1 MSVGLYSGTSGLAL
15 GTGLY
20 KGVSGLW
27 GGASGLITGD
37 GASLYLN
44 FLAGAPLDSRV
55 TFTRATT
62 ATFVGSNGLIQSAA
76 INAPRFDY
84 DPVTLA
90 AKGLLIEEQ
99 RTNLLTYS
107 EQFDNAAWLKDSST
121 VTANTTVSPDG
132 NTNADTIIETATNS
146 VHRIYEQINVVPG
159 TAVTMSFYAKAKERT
174 QVFGTGGTAAYG
186 TQVRVLYDLSA
197 VTAVVQSGAVTAT
210 IVNVGNGWRKCTW
223 TATPSATTLGNH
235 FIGLGLSGS
244 DTYTGDGTS
253 GIFIWG
259 AQLEAGA
266 FATSYIPTVASQVTR
281 SADVASMTGTNF
293 SSWYNPTEGTVVA
306 NFDTYAPSVAD
317 GFGRVYQID
326 NATNNNVIALQK
338 NNGGGSQFFG
348 YVAVSGAGQ
357 ATLFTSA
364 ISANTPAKVATAYKL
379 NDFGQ
384 ATNGGTLVTDASGT
398 IPTVSQMR
406 IGSLSGVSSLNGHIQ
421 QIAYYNTRL
430 PNATLQ
436 ALTA

>member
-1 MSVGLYSGTSGLAL
+1 MSIH
-15 GTGLY
+15 
-20 KGVSGLW
+20 W
-27 GGASGLITGD
+27 GGRGAGHISRWSASTTGVPALVLD
-37 GASLYLN
+37 
-44 FLAGAPLDSRV
+44 FLTTTSLDSRI
-55 TFTRATT
+55 TFTRAST

-121 VTANTTVSPDG
+121 VTANTTISPDG

-146 VHRIYEQINVVPG
+146 VHRIYEQINVVSG

-253 GIFIWG
+253 GAYIYG
-259 AQLEAGA
+259 AQLEAGS

-281 SADVASMTGTNF
+281 SADVATMTGTNF
-293 SSWYNPTEGTVVA
+293 SSWYNQNAGTFVASFQNVV
-306 NFDTYAPSVAD
+306 DTVGGGKSVFSVND
-317 GFGRVYQID
+317 G
-326 NATNNNVIALQK
+326 TNNNRIAMI
-338 NNGGGSQFFG
+338 
-348 YVAVSGAGQ
+348 
-357 ATLFTSA
+357 TTSA
-364 ISANTPAKVATAYKL
+364 LVEGRIVVGGVATNPAQRAITANAVAKSAIGAEAGSAAQ
-379 NDFGQ
+379 F
-384 ATNGGTLVTDASGT
+384 TNGVLNSAVAPSTL
-398 IPTVSQMR
+398 PTVNR
-406 IGSLSGVSSLNGHIQ
+406 LEIGANLTSTFLNGHIRA
-421 QIAYYNTRL
+421 ISYYNTRL
-430 PNATLQ
+430 LNSQLQTL
-436 ALTA
+436 TT